1 MDSKTI
7 IHNALLECARDYNPK
22 DLTAWYEKKATL
34 QIAEDIANNLHAKN
48 IRLVE
53 IFTLHDDI
61 PDPLLVTPTKE
72 VKDHAS

>member
-22 DLTAWYEKKATL
+22 DLTSWQEKEATF
-34 QIAEDIANNLHAKN
+34 QMAEDIANNLNAKN

-53 IFTLHDDI
+53 VYTLHDDVL
-61 PDPLLVTPTKE
+61 DPFLVTNEGK
-72 VKDHAS
+72 